1 MVEIRISMFCLFGL
15 LSVSFVEKT
24 ARERL
29 TRGERLRGGKLCFV
43 SREKKEKNLKMLVN
57 FERWGDLKKENA
69 LVTALVPSDTAC
81 LANSPGKIN
90 RTDVWIS
97 LDVTVGFLLYR
108 ANLAASV
115 AIFSKMSLMKE
126 FMMLIALEEM
136 PVSGCT
142 CFKTL

>member
-29 TRGERLRGGKLCFV
+29 TRGECLRGGKLCL
-43 SREKKEKNLKMLVN
+43 KERICKLVN

-97 LDVTVGFLLYR
+97 LEVTVGFLLYR

>member
-1 MVEIRISMFCLFGL
+1 MNRLLMFVFSRKAVKSEAYEASEIHAVRPFFYFLFVFFPLGC
-15 LSVSFVEKT
+15 VQ
-24 ARERL
+24 RE
-29 TRGERLRGGKLCFV
+29 
-43 SREKKEKNLKMLVN
+43 LKIYAEVN
-57 FERWGDLKKENA
+57 
-69 LVTALVPSDTAC
+69 LVTALVPSETAC

-97 LDVTVGFLLYR
+97 LDVTVGFLLYL

>member
-1 MVEIRISMFCLFGL
+1 MNRLLMFVFSRKAVKSEAYEASEIHAVRPFFCFLFVFFPLGC
-15 LSVSFVEKT
+15 VQ
-24 ARERL
+24 RE
-29 TRGERLRGGKLCFV
+29 
-43 SREKKEKNLKMLVN
+43 LKIYAEVN
-57 FERWGDLKKENA
+57 
-69 LVTALVPSDTAC
+69 LVTALVPSETAC

-97 LDVTVGFLLYR
+97 LDVTVGFLLYL

-136 PVSGCT
+136 PVSGWT